1 MAAELEKQ
9 KELDDRLL
17 QAETD
22 EDRATMNRIV
32 GDYGEKIQ
40 VFFSFLFFSFL
51 SFLPLRY
58 CLPSFPALPLRVADD
73 CDNQKMAMEVL
84 TPTWIL

>member
-40 VFFSFLFFSFL
+40 VFFSFLFFSFFPSSSIL
-51 SFLPLRY
+51 SAVFSRP
-58 CLPSFPALPLRVADD
+58 PI
-73 CDNQKMAMEVL
+73 EGG
-84 TPTWIL
+84 